1 MRHAIKTTI
10 LAGSLL
16 ATLGFLAMAADD
28 KASARR
34 EDQETLKAYGEL
46 VGSWR
51 GIGQAKARQSA
62 GAWKETASWAWK
74 LADESAALEVD
85 IETGKYLKSALLRPG
100 KGKSSG
106 AFVLEATL
114 ADGSKRTFS
123 GKAPKEKDRPLVLNA
138 EGAGEGV
145 RRVTL
150 SIPNENRFLILLE
163 SEPASKTFARL
174 GEVGFTRNGVAFA
187 AGESGPTCIVTEGRG
202 TIQVSHKGKSYYVCC
217 SGCKDLF
224 NKDPEAIL
232 AEAAERAKAKEKK

>member
-1 MRHAIKTTI
+1 MRHAIKTT

-16 ATLGFLAMAADD
+16 ATLGLLAVAADD

-34 EDQETLKAYGEL
+34 GDQETLKAYGEL

-51 GIGQAKARQSA
+51 GIGQVKARQSA
-62 GAWKETASWAWK
+62 GAWKESASWAWK
-74 LADESAALEVD
+74 LADDSAALAIDV
-85 IETGKYLKSALLRPG
+85 ETGKYLKSALLKPGRG
-100 KGKSSG
+100 KGAG
-106 AFVLEATL
+106 TFVLEATL

-123 GKAPKEKDRPLVLNA
+123 GKPPKEPDRPLVLVA
-138 EGAGEGV
+138 EGGGEGV

-150 SIPNENRFLILLE
+150 SIPNENRFLLLFE
-163 SEPASKTFARL
+163 SEPSTKSFARL

-224 NKDPEAIL
+224 NKDPESIL